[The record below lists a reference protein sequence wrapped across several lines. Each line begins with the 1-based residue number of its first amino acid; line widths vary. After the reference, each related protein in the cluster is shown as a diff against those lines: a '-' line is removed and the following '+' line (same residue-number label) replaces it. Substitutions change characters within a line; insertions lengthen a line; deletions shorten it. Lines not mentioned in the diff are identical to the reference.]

1 MKKTYNFNFRL
12 YAAWTSLNNTAV
24 PINSITKGKK
34 KKKILKLHTEKET

>member
-24 PINSITKGKK
+24 PINSIAKGK
-34 KKKILKLHTEKET
+34 KKKILKLHIEKET